1 MSWDAR
7 LLATARAGDA
17 LAPLVA
23 RLLVEQQRDWPLL
36 REHVQALA
44 QVQVQRLD
52 CGDSHVLVQ
61 SNPARHRSTAARVD
75 TSFVAKRPC
84 FLCEPNLPPEE
95 RGIGFGRDLVLAPNP
110 YPILPGHLSI
120 PARAHSPQAI
130 AGRTRALLELARA
143 LGTSYLLLYNG
154 PRCGASAPDHFH
166 FQATLRADLP
176 IADEVGRLPAVGRMA
191 SIDSFGRRAL
201 VLRGSDAAELAVTIE
216 DAVAALGQVV
226 EAAGEPMFNLI
237 AYDDGGSLV
246 AVLFPR
252 AAHRPACFFAPEAQR
267 ILISPGALDMAGVVV
282 VAEAGHFERVDLAVV
297 RRIFEEVSLDAA
309 RFGRWLEVLR

>member
-7 LLATARAGDA
+7 LLAQTRPGDD
-17 LAPLVA
+17 LAPLVE
-23 RLLVEQQRDWPLL
+23 RLLAEQRRDWALL
-36 REHVQALA
+36 QEHVEALSR
-44 QVQVQRLD
+44 VQLRRLD

-61 SNPARHRSTAARVD
+61 SNPARHRSSAARVD
-75 TSFVAKRPC
+75 TSFVARRPC

-110 YPILPGHLSI
+110 FPILPGHLSI
-120 PARAHSPQAI
+120 PAREHGPQAI
-130 AGRTRALLELARA
+130 AGRSRALLELARA
-143 LGTSYLLLYNG
+143 LGPAYLLLYNG

-166 FQATLRADLP
+166 FQATLRAGLP
-176 IADEVGRLPAVGRMA
+176 VADEVRRLPAVARVA

-201 VLRGSDAAELAVTIE
+201 VLRGADAAELAVALE
-216 DAVAALGQVV
+216 EAVLALGQVV
-226 EAAGEPMFNLI
+226 GAEGEPMVNLI
-237 AYDDGGSLV
+237 AYAEDADLV
-246 AVLFPR
+246 AILFPR
-252 AAHRPACFFAPEAQR
+252 AAHRPACFFAPEAER

-309 RFGRWLEVLR
+309 HFGRWLEVLQ